1 MVTFSNSSLS
11 VLIFAHIFLQ
21 IPRLISSAM
30 PVHQFSQLNEQF
42 AILQANLEE
51 FDGLIKDISLQ
62 YSAIQKL
69 AVMHSSLFMASE
81 TVFGN
86 NYNTEDDK

>member
-1 MVTFSNSSLS
+1 MPS
-11 VLIFAHIFLQ
+11 Q
-21 IPRLISSAM
+21 ISE
-30 PVHQFSQLNEQF
+30 LNEQF

-62 YSAIQKL
+62 YKSIQNL
-69 AVMHSSLFMASE
+69 AAMHGSLFMASQ

-86 NYNTEDDK
+86 NYSTEDDKEP